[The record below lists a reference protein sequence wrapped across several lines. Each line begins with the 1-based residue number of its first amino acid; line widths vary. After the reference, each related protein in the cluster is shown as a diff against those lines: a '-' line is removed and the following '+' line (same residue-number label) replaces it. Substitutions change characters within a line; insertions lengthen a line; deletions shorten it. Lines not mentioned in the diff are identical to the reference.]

1 MRLSEAE
8 KADRRMKAR
17 ECMSDPTFPL
27 PPFVEPVALMTSP
40 TAKPAIA
47 ALVAAE
53 TYSAHEAVKQA
64 VLWGYEVTDARGTA
78 FRSFYRIPGCR
89 HGHHDFVQR

>member
-17 ECMSDPTFPL
+17 ECMSDPTLLL

-53 TYSAHEAVKQA
+53 TYSAHEAGGALGIRSDGRQRHSLQVLLPYSRLQA
-64 VLWGYEVTDARGTA
+64 R
-78 FRSFYRIPGCR
+78 PP
-89 HGHHDFVQR
+89 